1 MNGWVQ
7 DLFAGFDVVSMEETT
22 LDGNMLRKDVQRK
35 SWRTPAPA
43 STLTPFSVEKISLN
57 PLEIRTFLLEVSVK
71 P

>member
-1 MNGWVQ
+1 
-7 DLFAGFDVVSMEETT
+7 MEETT

-35 SWRTPAPA
+35 TWRKPEPA